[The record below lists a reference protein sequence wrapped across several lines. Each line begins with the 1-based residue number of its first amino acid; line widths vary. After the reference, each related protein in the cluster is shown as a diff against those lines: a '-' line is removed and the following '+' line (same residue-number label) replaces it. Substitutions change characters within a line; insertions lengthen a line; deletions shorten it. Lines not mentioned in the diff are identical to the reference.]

1 MQIQITARHFDA
13 DTDLKEY
20 AGQKLA
26 KLERFYDGITEAQVV
41 FGDDGTPGRTKS
53 AEVIVHVY
61 QQTLSATSNGS
72 THEDAVDQ
80 CVKALRR
87 QIKKYKARLRSTD
100 KDYRK

>member
-13 DTDLKEY
+13 DTTLKDY

-26 KLERFYDGITEAQVV
+26 KLERFYDGITEAHIV
-41 FGDDGTPGRTKS
+41 FGDDGTPGQPKS

-72 THEDAVDQ
+72 THEDAVDR

-87 QIKKYKARLRSTD
+87 QIKKYKAKLRSTD
-100 KDYRK
+100 RDYHR